1 MIPTKSN
8 INKESCSPV
17 SSNCVIWQGSDL
29 LCINLCTGDSVSE
42 VIYKLA
48 TEICDLKD
56 QLNLTD
62 LDLKCLVDN
71 CITCPDPE
79 KILGVVLQLLI
90 NKVCDLQEII
100 DSLTIGS
107 TSDVEVRLASCF
119 ISDFTDSNG
128 DITNPV
134 PISIY
139 VQKIAQKICTILSR
153 LNDIDATLNGIDSA
167 ITNIDIRLDALE
179 AAGVIKVT
187 PICSSSPVP
196 KDIDDALIGLESS
209 FCQLRQATGLPTEIL
224 SSITNNECTPVAPAT
239 VIQSLADP
247 AVILW
252 TGSSNSLAQTL
263 EKIWLSIC
271 DLRSA
276 VSIIQDTCC
285 SVNCDDLIVDFDVV
299 LDYNTEADE
308 FSLVFYFG
316 EKTNIPVTFHDCNT
330 TLGTKFT
337 ITDNLGHSS
346 TIYIKIREDIL
357 NDPTALT
364 DGYSVL
370 LPGNIS
376 TDGTIN
382 IDSNICITNG
392 TLNCVKCIHKEI
404 IYNSACNF
412 CQLCVTGTTGTVVV
426 VYDDNG
432 GAQGFTSTNTTTINP

>member
-1 MIPTKSN
+1 MVPTKSN
-8 INKESCSPV
+8 INKDNCSPV
-17 SSNCVIWQGSDL
+17 SSNCVIWQGPDL
-29 LCINLCTGDSVSE
+29 MCINLCNGDYVSD

-79 KILGVVLQLLI
+79 KTLGIVLQLLI

-100 DSLTIGS
+100 NQLTIGS
-107 TSDVEVRLASCF
+107 TTDIEVRLASCF
-119 ISDFTDSNG
+119 IADFTDSNG

-139 VQKIAQKICTILSR
+139 IQKIAQKICTILSR

-167 ITNIDIRLDALE
+167 LVNIDIRLDALE
-179 AAGVIKVT
+179 STGVLTVT

-196 KDIDDALIGLESS
+196 KPIDDALIGLETA
-209 FCQLRQATGLPTEIL
+209 FCSLRNATGIPSTIL
-224 SSITNNECTPVAPAT
+224 TAITQNECTPIAPAT
-239 VIQSLADP
+239 VIQSLVDP

-252 TGSSNSLAQTL
+252 SGSSSNLAQTI

-276 VSIIQDTCC
+276 VTLIQDTCC
-285 SVNCDDLIVDFDVV
+285 SVNCDDLKVDFDVV
-299 LDYNTEADE
+299 LDYNAESDE
-308 FSLVFYFG
+308 YSLVFYFG
-316 EKTNIPVTFHDCNT
+316 VKTSIPATFHDCNT
-330 TLGTKFT
+330 TLGNKFT

-357 NDPTALT
+357 NDPTVLT

-376 TDGTIN
+376 TTGTIY
-382 IDSNICITNG
+382 IDSNTCITNG

-404 IYNSACNF
+404 IYNSSCKY
-412 CQLCVTGTTGTVVV
+412 CQLCVTGTTGTIVV

-432 GAQGFTSTNTTTINP
+432 GAEGFTSTNTTTINP